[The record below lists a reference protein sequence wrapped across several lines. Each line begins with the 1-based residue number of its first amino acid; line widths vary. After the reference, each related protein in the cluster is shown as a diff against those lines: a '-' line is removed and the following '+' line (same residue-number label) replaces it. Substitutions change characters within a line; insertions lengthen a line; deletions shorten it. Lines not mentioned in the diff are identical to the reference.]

1 MLAENLNDP
10 CGLRKPLSIDATFE
24 PEEFTSPD
32 YPLNYGNSL
41 DCEWLIEADEGSSV
55 QISFTFFD
63 VESG

>member
-1 MLAENLNDP
+1 MIAENLNDP

-24 PEEFTSPD
+24 PEEFTSPG
-32 YPLNYGNSL
+32 YPSNYGNSL
-41 DCEWLIEADEGSSV
+41 DCEWLIESAEESSV